1 MAQGKKRWIVRW
13 SLRGAVLV
21 VVLGALVWA
30 FWPQPVPVD
39 LARADRGAFEVTLRE
54 DGQTRVREIYVVSTP
69 IAGRVLRFEGEVGD
83 EVIAGET
90 VLTRILPTDPAILDT
105 RRRSELQAAVGA
117 AEANLT
123 LAQAEVRRAQASVD
137 FMESEYER
145 VLRLNE
151 RGIVPVSELER
162 ALLELRTAET
172 EFDRAEA
179 AENVRLHELETA
191 RAALIEPQEN
201 DIRSLSEGCCVTVR
215 APIDGTI
222 LRLEQESES
231 VVAAGA
237 PIAAIG
243 DPHDLEV
250 VVDLLSADAVMVEI
264 GTPVRI
270 ENWGGQGTLS
280 GAIRRIE
287 PFAETRVSS
296 LGIEEQRVDVI
307 IDLTD
312 PYERWSRLGHGY
324 RVDAS
329 IILRAADDVLQVPL
343 GALFRENDRWSVF
356 RVVADAAVL
365 TPVEIGDMTSRTV
378 EIRAGLEE
386 GETVILNPSDRIED
400 GIGVVAR
407 GAQE

>member
-1 MAQGKKRWIVRW
+1 M
-13 SLRGAVLV
+13 LT
-21 VVLGALVWA
+21 ALVWA
-30 FWPQPVPVD
+30 LWPQPVPID
-39 LARADRGAFEVTLRE
+39 LATASRGAFEVTLRE
-54 DGQTRVREIYVVSTP
+54 DGQTRVREVYVVSTP

-83 EVIAGET
+83 QVTAGET
-90 VLTRILPTDPAILDT
+90 VLTRILPTDPAILDA

-123 LAQAEVRRAQASVD
+123 LAQAEVRRAQATVD

-151 RGIVPVSELER
+151 RGIVPLSELER

-172 EFDRAEA
+172 ELDRADA

-191 RAALIEPQEN
+191 RAALIEPQES
-201 DIRSLSEGCCVTVR
+201 DIRSLGEGCCVTVR

-231 VVAAGA
+231 VVQAGA

-243 DPHDLEV
+243 DPRDLEV

-264 GTPVRI
+264 GMPVRI
-270 ENWGGQGTLS
+270 ENWGGPGALS

-287 PFAETRVSS
+287 PVAETRVSS

-312 PYERWSRLGHGY
+312 PFVRWSRLGHGY
-324 RVDAS
+324 RVDAF
-329 IILRAADDVLQVPL
+329 IILRATDDVLQVPL
-343 GALFRENDRWSVF
+343 GALFREDERWSVF
-356 RVVADAAVL
+356 RVVDGAALL
-365 TPVEIGDMTSRTV
+365 TPVEIGDMTSRMV
-378 EIRAGLEE
+378 EIRSGLEE
-386 GETVILNPSDRIED
+386 GATVVLNPSDRVEN
-400 GIGVVAR
+400 GTAVVAR
-407 GAQE
+407 DVEG